1 MKKLILMLALSMPM
15 ALMAQE
21 KKDASI
27 SIPQSENTIRMAA
40 ELAKYGYAHN
50 DALSLIQ
57 AARLSK
63 QAGLVKADVEKKEEQ
78 GKESSAQKK
87 GNISLDVTKLLADAK
102 AKAAGNGTLL
112 ALIDEIGTTRGAVGG
127 PKYSSTNVKANG
139 TDVYHIS
146 FRAEQTAIVTVIG
159 DGDTDLDLYVYDENG
174 NLIVKDV
181 DYSDDCV
188 VSFVPKWTG
197 VFTIKIV
204 NRGNVYNN
212 YVMRTN

>member
-1 MKKLILMLALSMPM
+1 M

-21 KKDASI
+21 KKDASV

-40 ELAKYGYAHN
+40 ELSKYGYAHN

-57 AARLSK
+57 AARLCK

-78 GKESSAQKK
+78 GKESTAQKK
-87 GNISLDVTKLLADAK
+87 GKV
-102 AKAAGNGTLL
+102 KAAGNGVLL
-112 ALIDEIGTTRGAVGG
+112 ALIDEVGTTRGAVGG
-127 PKYSSTNVKANG
+127 SRYNSTYVKAKG

-146 FRAEQTAIVTVIG
+146 FRAGQTAVVTVIG

-174 NLIVKDV
+174 NLIDKDV

-197 VFTIKIV
+197 VFTIKIM
-204 NRGNVYNN
+204 NRGNLYNN
-212 YVMRTN
+212 YIMRTN